1 MGLMRFGLEGIA
13 AFRNKDQHASV
24 RHLCVDCAR
33 KAREEYTLIPF
44 LDGQLNATLTE
55 YGKELGAMMWC
66 DKCSQVIATY
76 YPETFWE
83 SHKTGQAG
91 DQPSLILKKF

>member
-13 AFRNKDQHASV
+13 AFRNKDQYASV

-33 KAREEYTLIPF
+33 EAREEYTLIPF
-44 LDGQLNATLTE
+44 LNGQLNATLSDF
-55 YGKELGAMMWC
+55 GKDLGAMIWC

-76 YPETFWE
+76 YPETFWA

-91 DQPSLILKKF
+91 DQASLILKKF

>member
-13 AFRNKDQHASV
+13 AFRNKDQNASV

-33 KAREEYTLIPF
+33 EAREDYTIIPF
-44 LDGQLNATLTE
+44 LDGQLNATLTDF
-55 YGKELGAMMWC
+55 GKDLGAMIWC

-76 YPETFWE
+76 YPETFWK
-83 SHKTGQAG
+83 SHDTGQTG
-91 DQPSLILKKF
+91 DEAPLILKKF